1 MRYLAGYA
9 LGKAGI
15 EFLCTDRICI
25 PGTEISVFVP
35 VLAGIFVIFSIVAT
49 VRCILS
55 KKREK
60 IHRRRLEE
68 RYAKE
73 EKSSRG
79 YENMQSFEDV
89 RDEFQDIFAETKEQ
103 PSEEEK
109 SESEKSE
116 EVQKTISD
124 SK

>member
-9 LGKAGI
+9 FGKAGI

-49 VRCILS
+49 VRRILS

-79 YENMQSFEDV
+79 YEDMQSFEDV
-89 RDEFQDIFAETKEQ
+89 RDEFREVFAEAKEK
-103 PSEEEK
+103 PSEEDNP
-109 SESEKSE
+109 EKSE
-116 EVQKTISD
+116 ELQKPISD